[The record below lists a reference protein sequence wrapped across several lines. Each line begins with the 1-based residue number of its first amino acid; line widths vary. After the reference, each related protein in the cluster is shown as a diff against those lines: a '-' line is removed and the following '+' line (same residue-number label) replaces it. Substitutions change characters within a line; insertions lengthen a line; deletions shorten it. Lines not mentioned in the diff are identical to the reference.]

1 MKKSPNSLL
10 QKGFGT
16 REGAVKENAIPE
28 VVEEIL
34 GDA

>member
-10 QKGFGT
+10 QKWLGA
-16 REGAVKENAIPE
+16 REEAVKENAIPE
-28 VVEEIL
+28 VAEEIP